1 MKACIIAIDGPAGA
15 GKSTVARK
23 VAEQLGYLYLD
34 TGAMY
39 RVIALESLQQAV
51 PLTDEALTDEALTAL
66 AKRTHI
72 RFDLDGPDGNRVL
85 SNGVDVTDAIR
96 SPEVTRLVSQVAA
109 VPGVRAEMVA
119 QQQQIGRQKAVVL
132 DGRDIGTVVFP
143 DAEVKIFL
151 TASVEERARRR
162 WLELAQKGQTAS
174 QAEIAAAIA
183 ARDLADSTRETAP
196 LRQAEDA
203 YLLDT
208 SSLTPTEAISAI
220 IAYAKER
227 ADAV

>member
-1 MKACIIAIDGPAGA
+1 MNACIIAIDGPAGA

-23 VAEQLGYLYLD
+23 VAEKLGYLYLD

-39 RVIALESLQQAV
+39 RVIALESIRQSV
-51 PLTDEALTDEALTAL
+51 PLTDEALAAL
-66 AKRTHI
+66 AKRTSI
-72 RFDLDGPDGNRVL
+72 RFDLDGPGGNRVL
-85 SNGVDVTDAIR
+85 SNGVDVTEAIR

-143 DAEVKIFL
+143 EAEVKIFL

-162 WLELAQKGQTAS
+162 WLEQTNKGQKAS
-174 QAEIAAAIA
+174 LEEISSDIA
-183 ARDLADSTRETAP
+183 ARDLADSTRETSP
-196 LRQAEDA
+196 LRQADDA

-208 SSLTPTEAISAI
+208 SRLTPEEVVDAI
-220 IAYAKER
+220 IAYAKEHSH
-227 ADAV
+227 AV

>member
-51 PLTDEALTDEALTAL
+51 PLTDEALTAL